1 VPAAGTGGVAPPPAV
16 GAPHAGGNSTRKA
29 PYRKVLNHHR
39 STLRFYCRRYAS
51 DPRIVLAPVVAA
63 GLVVR
68 AGVSLARTA
77 MVVRAEARARAA
89 GHDG

>member
-1 VPAAGTGGVAPPPAV
+1 LARAGWWVVLDPGVRAD
-16 GAPHAGGNSTRKA
+16 HAGGNSTRKA

-63 GLVVR
+63 ALVLR
-68 AGVSLARTA
+68 AAVSLVRTA
-77 MVVRAEARARAA
+77 MVVRSQAKARAA
-89 GHDG
+89 GHHR